1 MNIESKVAVVSGASK
16 GLGAACAEALV
27 GNGATV
33 FGLARNEKD
42 LHKLHGKL
50 GESFVPV
57 VVDLTDQTAVANWI
71 SETFNEKFSPD
82 ILLNN
87 AGAGYFGR
95 IDELTLEQ
103 WHQMINT
110 NLNGVFYLTSGL
122 VPFMKRHTATTH
134 IINIGSILG
143 KTGGTERSG
152 YCATKFGIQGFS
164 EALAKELRNDLI
176 KVTCLNPGSIE
187 TDFFKESGV
196 KANNNMLHPDDL
208 ADLVIYLLKTP
219 DNFLVDE
226 LTVRPLLV
234 KGR

>member
-1 MNIESKVAVVSGASK
+1 MNIESKVAVVSGAGK

-42 LHKLHGKL
+42 LDKLHRKL

-57 VVDLTDQTAVANWI
+57 VMDLTDQTAVANWI

-95 IDELTLEQ
+95 IDELPLEQ

-122 VPFMKRHTATTH
+122 VPFMKRKTATTH
-134 IINIGSILG
+134 IVNIGSILG
-143 KTGGTERSG
+143 KTGSAERSG
-152 YCATKFGIQGFS
+152 YCATKYGIQGFS
-164 EALAKELRNDLI
+164 EALAKELRNDQI

-196 KANNNMLHPDDL
+196 KANNNMLQPDDL
-208 ADLVIYLLKTP
+208 ADLITYLLKTP

-226 LTVRPLLV
+226 LTVRPLVV

>member
-1 MNIESKVAVVSGASK
+1 MNIESKVAVVSGAGK
-16 GLGAACAEALV
+16 GLGAACAKALV

-33 FGLARNEKD
+33 FGLARNEND
-42 LHKLHGKL
+42 LDKLHRKL

-57 VVDLTDQTAVANWI
+57 VMDLTDQTAVANWI

-82 ILLNN
+82 ILINN

-95 IDELTLEQ
+95 IDELPLEQ

-122 VPFMKRHTATTH
+122 VPFMKRKTATTH
-134 IINIGSILG
+134 IVNIGSILG
-143 KTGGTERSG
+143 KTGSEERSG
-152 YCATKFGIQGFS
+152 YCVTKFGIQGFS
-164 EALAKELRNDLI
+164 EALAKELRNDQI

-187 TDFFKESGV
+187 TDFFKESGI
-196 KANNNMLHPDDL
+196 KANNNMLQPDDL
-208 ADLVIYLLKTP
+208 ADLITYLLKTP

-226 LTVRPLLV
+226 LTVRPLV
-234 KGR
+234 VRGR